1 MRRRAEGPTVVGVVG
16 LGAMGGPMAARLL
29 EPGGFGVVA
38 CDRLPE
44 RVEAVVGRGA
54 TSAPTPAAVAAA
66 ADVVITML
74 PDDAAVVEA
83 VTGADGVLE
92 GLAGGTLIEMSTI
105 DPATSRRLHAEV
117 AAAGGRML
125 DAAVG
130 RTSAHAVRGELSL
143 MVGGDADELEACRH
157 VLEPMATTI
166 THCGP
171 AGAGTTMKL
180 VNNLLTTTI
189 VAANAEAL
197 TLAERAGLPRDVVL
211 RVLLAGAAANTHL
224 AVTYQEKA
232 LADDLSPGFATRLAS
247 KDLGLALGL
256 ATRSGVPVPVGA
268 AAAQLMTLAL
278 ARGHA
283 DHDFTSVLAALR
295 EVTGEAGDEA

>member
-1 MRRRAEGPTVVGVVG
+1 MPRRADGRTAVGVVG
-16 LGAMGGPMAARLL
+16 LGAMGGPMTARLL
-29 EPGGFGVVA
+29 DPGGFPVVA
-38 CDRLPE
+38 CDRV
-44 RVEAVVGRGA
+44 RTRAVAVATRGA
-54 TSAPTPAAVAAA
+54 VIVPTPAAVAAA
-66 ADVVITML
+66 SDVVITML

-83 VTGADGVLE
+83 VTGPDGVLE
-92 GLAGGTLIEMSTI
+92 ALDGGTLIEMSTI
-105 DPATSRRLHAEV
+105 DPATSRRLHEQV
-117 AAAGGRML
+117 RAAGGRML

-130 RTSAHAVRGELSL
+130 RTSAHAVRGELSV
-143 MVGGDADELEACRH
+143 MVGGDADLLEAWRP

-171 AGAGTTMKL
+171 AGAGSTMKL

-232 LADDLSPGFATRLAS
+232 LAGDLTPGFATRLAA

-268 AAAQLMTLAL
+268 AAAQQMTLAL

-283 DHDFTSVLAALR
+283 DDDFTSVLAALR
-295 EVTGEAGDEA
+295 DVSAPADDAA

>member
-1 MRRRAEGPTVVGVVG
+1 MPRRADGRTAVGVVG
-16 LGAMGGPMAARLL
+16 LGAMGGPMTARLL
-29 EPGGFGVVA
+29 DPGGFPVVA
-38 CDRLPE
+38 CDRV
-44 RVEAVVGRGA
+44 RTRAVAVATRGA
-54 TSAPTPAAVAAA
+54 VIVPTPAAVAAA
-66 ADVVITML
+66 SDVVITML

-83 VTGADGVLE
+83 VTGPDGVLE
-92 GLAGGTLIEMSTI
+92 ALDGGTLIEMSTI
-105 DPATSRRLHAEV
+105 DPATSRRLHEQV
-117 AAAGGRML
+117 RAAGGRML

-143 MVGGDADELEACRH
+143 MVGGDADLLEAWRP

-171 AGAGTTMKL
+171 AGAGSTMKL

-197 TLAERAGLPRDVVL
+197 TLAERAGLPQDVVL

-232 LADDLSPGFATRLAS
+232 LAGDLTPGFATRLAA

-268 AAAQLMTLAL
+268 AAAQQMTLAL

-283 DHDFTSVLAALR
+283 DDDFTSVLAALR
-295 EVTGEAGDEA
+295 DVSAPADDAA